1 MVKPLGGEPMTKRN
15 PTHLAHCRCGAVE
28 VGGWG
33 EPVIVSACYCDDCQA
48 AAQRL
53 AVSANLAP
61 ATSADGGTEFIVFRR
76 DRLACRRGV
85 DHLQAMRLT
94 DASKTRRMIA
104 GCCATPMY
112 LAFDDKRPWVSAFRA
127 NFGADAPPVEM
138 RICTRF
144 RRSAGRT
151 EESLPSH
158 PGYPPAMMVRILA
171 AWPLMLFSRPVG
183 ALP

>member
-1 MVKPLGGEPMTKRN
+1 MTKKN
-15 PTHLAHCRCGAVE
+15 PTHVAHCRCGAVE
-28 VGGWG
+28 VGAWG
-33 EPVIVSACYCDDCQA
+33 EPIAVNACYCDDCQE

-53 AVSANLAP
+53 TSSANLAP
-61 ATSADGGTEFIVFRR
+61 AASDDGGTEFMLFRR
-76 DRLACRRGV
+76 DRIACTRGA
-85 DHLQAMRLT
+85 DRLQAMRLT

-127 NFGADAPPVEM
+127 SFGADAPPVEM

-144 RRSAGRT
+144 RRP
-151 EESLPSH
+151 EEKAKDDLPSH
-158 PGYPPAMMVRILA
+158 PGYPPAMIVRILA
-171 AWPLMLFSRPVG
+171 AWPLTLFSRPVG

>member
-1 MVKPLGGEPMTKRN
+1 MTKQH
-15 PTHLAHCRCGAVE
+15 PTHVAHCRCGAVE
-28 VGGWG
+28 VGAWG
-33 EPVIVSACYCDDCQA
+33 APIVVSACYCNDCQE

-53 AVSANLAP
+53 AASADLVSAAG
-61 ATSADGGTEFIVFRR
+61 ADGGTEFMVFRR
-76 DRLACRRGV
+76 DRIACTRGA
-85 DHLQAMRLT
+85 DRLRAMRLT

-127 NFGADAPPVEM
+127 SFGPDAPPVEM

-144 RRSAGRT
+144 RRS
-151 EESLPSH
+151 EEKAEDGLLSH
-158 PGYPPAMMVRILA
+158 PGYPPAMIVRILA

-183 ALP
+183 VLP

>member
-1 MVKPLGGEPMTKRN
+1 MTRKN
-15 PTHLAHCRCGAVE
+15 PTHVARCRCGAVE

-33 EPVIVSACYCDDCQA
+33 EPIVVNACYCDDCRT

-53 AVSANLAP
+53 AASADSAP
-61 ATSADGGTEFIVFRR
+61 AAGADGGTEFMLFRR
-76 DRLACRRGV
+76 DRIACTRGG
-85 DHLQAMRLT
+85 DRLRAMRLT

-112 LAFDDKRPWVSAFRA
+112 LAFDDRRPWVSAFRA
-127 NFGADAPPVEM
+127 AFGTGAPPVQM

-144 RRSAGRT
+144 GRP
-151 EESLPSH
+151 EEKAEDGLPSH
-158 PGYPPAMMVRILA
+158 PGYPPAMILRILA
-171 AWPLMLFSRPVG
+171 AWPLMLLSRPVG

>member
-1 MVKPLGGEPMTKRN
+1 MTKKD
-15 PTHLAHCRCGAVE
+15 PAHVAHCRCGAVE
-28 VGGWG
+28 VGASG
-33 EPVIVSACYCDDCQA
+33 EPIVVSICYCDDCQA

-53 AVSANLAP
+53 AASDNSAP
-61 ATSADGGTEFIVFRR
+61 AASADGGTEFMLFRR
-76 DRLACRRGV
+76 DRIACTRGA
-85 DHLQAMRLT
+85 DRLQAMRLT

-127 NFGADAPPVEM
+127 SFGADAPPVEM

-144 RRSAGRT
+144 RRSEGKAEHGLR
-151 EESLPSH
+151 SH
-158 PGYPPAMMVRILA
+158 PGYPPAMIVRIMA
-171 AWPLMLFSRPVG
+171 AWPRMLFTRPVG